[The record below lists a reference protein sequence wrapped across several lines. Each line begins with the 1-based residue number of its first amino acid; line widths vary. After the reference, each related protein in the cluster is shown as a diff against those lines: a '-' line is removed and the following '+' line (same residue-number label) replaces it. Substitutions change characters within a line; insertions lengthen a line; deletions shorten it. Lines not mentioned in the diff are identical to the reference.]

1 MEGSLHRVL
10 IYSWTWAPEDTITQ
24 ATSDYIKCKHWMCGK
39 SKLPYSMYVTSFL
52 EHWNILINL
61 FWY

>member
-10 IYSWTWAPEDTITQ
+10 ICRWTWAPEDTSTQ
-24 ATSDYIKCKHWMCGK
+24 ATSDYMCGK
-39 SKLPYSMYVTSFL
+39 SRLLYSIYVTSFL
-52 EHWNILINL
+52 EHLNILINL